1 MSLKK
6 LGKSFYI
13 GFAGIYFAL
22 IQNQTLDIGFVIAI
36 LVIAAG
42 FIFHLSLF
50 EFIAV
55 LILIVMVLCAEM
67 TNTAIEEVVNLL
79 VNEHKKEAKIAKD
92 VAAGMVVLTILL
104 AGVVGIIIFLP
115 HVLHFLLNPELL
127 IFSR

>member
-13 GFAGIYFAL
+13 GFTGIFFAL
-22 IQNQTLDIGFVIAI
+22 IQNQTLDIGFVIAV

-42 FIFHLSLF
+42 FIFHLSFF

-79 VNEHKKEAKIAKD
+79 VNEHRKEARIAKD
-92 VAAGMVVLTILL
+92 VAAGMVVLTIIM

-115 HVLHFLLNPELL
+115 HILYLLNIKLL